1 MFSLPQQTSKRGIGL
16 LNNQFLSNITSIRNV
31 SAKITSI
38 HAITSLKTTAPT
50 RNHTIQESTKRK
62 LLLERPGLFAIKRGM
77 ITWFN
82 EKGEHIPA
90 TVLEVDSCE
99 VLGYKLFKD
108 FGYTAVI
115 MGTIDKLKNVKS
127 TNDLRIFETAKVSP
141 KQKIGEFKIRSIDN
155 DIESKLI
162 PVGTELTADYFS
174 VGQKVD
180 VKGVTKGKGF
190 AGVMKRWGFSGGRAT
205 HGTSKAHR
213 IPGATGGN
221 QNPGRVF
228 PGKKM
233 PGRMGHQNN
242 TGFNLEV
249 LHTDGEA
256 GILIVKGNVPGP
268 KKSIIK
274 VSDAIKEYGN
284 SINNTIPQ
292 EK

>member
-141 KQKIGEFKIRSIDN
+141 KQKIGEFKIVP
-155 DIESKLI
+155 LI
-162 PVGTELTADYFS
+162 MIL
-174 VGQKVD
+174 
-180 VKGVTKGKGF
+180 
-190 AGVMKRWGFSGGRAT
+190 
-205 HGTSKAHR
+205 
-213 IPGATGGN
+213 
-221 QNPGRVF
+221 NP
-228 PGKKM
+228 
-233 PGRMGHQNN
+233 N
-242 TGFNLEV
+242 
-249 LHTDGEA
+249 
-256 GILIVKGNVPGP
+256 
-268 KKSIIK
+268 
-274 VSDAIKEYGN
+274 
-284 SINNTIPQ
+284 
-292 EK
+292 